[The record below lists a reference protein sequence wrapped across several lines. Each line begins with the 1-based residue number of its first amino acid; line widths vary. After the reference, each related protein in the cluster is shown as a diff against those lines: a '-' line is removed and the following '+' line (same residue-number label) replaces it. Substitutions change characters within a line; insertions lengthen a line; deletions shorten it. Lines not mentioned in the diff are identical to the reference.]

1 MQSSYMMTLQCHYIL
16 EMSQNFPAQLFYGYL
31 KALILHSQYYFTKEN
46 YGDHCSVILVSL

>member
-1 MQSSYMMTLQCHYIL
+1 MQSSHMMTLQCHYIL

-46 YGDHCSVILVSL
+46 SGDHCSVILVSL